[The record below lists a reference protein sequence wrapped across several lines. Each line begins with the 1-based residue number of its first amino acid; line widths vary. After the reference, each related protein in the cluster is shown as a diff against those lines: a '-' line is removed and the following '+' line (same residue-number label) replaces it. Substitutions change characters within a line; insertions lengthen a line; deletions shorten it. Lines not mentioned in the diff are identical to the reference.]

1 MRPSNLYFIVA
12 FSLFFFNLVVI
23 WPLFQKDSLADLL
36 VKLDLIANTQD
47 PENVK
52 GKKALFIGDSHTSA
66 YGWGWQDMICQRTG
80 MHLKNTASIG
90 KQTSWMA
97 RKLKNYADTSYDY
110 CFIYGGGNDIAA
122 GVGPRKVFTNISTMV
137 SYCQELNIT
146 PVVITGADPSVVI
159 DPVSNQWKL
168 YIKNKTILQSFFVDS
183 LQGAYVIDIRDLIEK
198 KDCADFLC
206 HMKKSGHSKISNLV
220 IKSMNFQEINK

>member
-12 FSLFFFNLVVI
+12 FSLVFFNLVVI
-23 WPLFQKDSLADLL
+23 WPLLQKDSLADQL
-36 VKLDLIANTQD
+36 VKLDLIAKTQD
-47 PENVK
+47 PENVR
-52 GKKALFIGDSHTSA
+52 GKKVLFIGDSHTSA

-80 MHLKNTASIG
+80 MHLKNTASVG
-90 KQTSWMA
+90 KQTNWMA
-97 RKLKNYADTSYDY
+97 EKLKKHADTSYDY

-122 GVGPRKVFTNISTMV
+122 GVGSRKVFSNISTMV

-146 PVVITGADPSVVI
+146 PVVITGANPSVVI

-168 YIKNKTILQSFFVDS
+168 YIKNKSILQNFLLDS
-183 LQGAYVIDIRDLIEK
+183 LQGAYVIDIRDIIEK

-206 HMKKSGHSKISNLV
+206 HMKKSGHSKISNRV
-220 IKSMNFQEINK
+220 IKTMNFQEIYK